1 MEAKIILQALLI
13 SVFAFGVFYLL
24 ASFVEADINFSDWPQ
39 QTRSLVGIM
48 GGVVSMF
55 CGVMYLFYPRS

>member
-55 CGVMYLFYPRS
+55 CGVMYLFYPKS